1 MSEEKEHTSG
11 ARYGQQLAPEEVE
24 PSFSVPALSANK
36 FVIQPMDMA
45 IRIAFG
51 EEAPNTGSTYYRFAV
66 TLSNPHAVELYR
78 VLAGSL
84 REYEDAVAKAEQPAE
99 APGDG

>member
-1 MSEEKEHTSG
+1 MSEEKEHTSF
-11 ARYGQQLAPEEVE
+11 ARHGRPLTPEEVE

-51 EEAPNTGSTYYRFAV
+51 EEAPNTASTHYRFAV
-66 TLSNPHAVELYR
+66 TLSKRDAVDLYR
-78 VLAGSL
+78 VLRWSL